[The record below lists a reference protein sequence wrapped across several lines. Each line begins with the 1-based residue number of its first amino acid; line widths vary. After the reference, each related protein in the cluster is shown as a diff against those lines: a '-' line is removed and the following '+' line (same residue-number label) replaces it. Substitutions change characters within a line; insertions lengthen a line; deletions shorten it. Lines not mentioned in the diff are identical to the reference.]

1 MKKQQQFLRN
11 ISYTLD
17 IIIILIAYLIAKK
30 FNYNID
36 LQYFSYPFF
45 FLSII
50 LWFIMSI
57 FSKIYFEKR
66 SNKFAEEMV
75 QMIYHAILFI
85 VSLSSVLFFLNLNH
99 KFPSKFVLVF
109 ANILTFLAILS
120 KYAIRKKIHAYLNKG
135 IFYDHVLLVGSTKA
149 AEEFIDAVKKYYYYG
164 YKCIGYIDDQDQLKK
179 ECTYLGNLNDLHTI
193 LRTTEIDEVFIA
205 LPTGENEKIQNCI
218 AICDGLN
225 VKVRILPNLSEFTS
239 SSIYI
244 NNIGLLPVV
253 NVGDLPLDKRENRLL
268 KRIFDIVFSL
278 LFFIL
283 LGSFI
288 FPLLAIIIKLSSKG
302 PIFFKQERWG
312 LNNKRITC
320 YKFRSMYK
328 ESSEI
333 DEEGNF
339 QQAFK
344 DDPRIT
350 LIGKILRKTN
360 MDELPQF
367 WNVLIGNMSV
377 VGPRPHPTQLNI
389 QSMELVDNYMLRHM
403 VIPGI
408 TGLAQVNGCRGET
421 RTTEDMQ
428 KRVNF
433 DLYYIQRWNFWLDL
447 QIIIQTVINIFRG
460 DQNAY

>member
-11 ISYTLD
+11 ISYALD
-17 IIIILIAYLIAKK
+17 IIIILIAYIIAK
-30 FNYNID
+30 FFSYNID

-45 FLSII
+45 FLSIV
-50 LWFIMSI
+50 LWFVMSI

-75 QMIYHAILFI
+75 QMIYHSILFI

-164 YKCIGYIDDQDQLKK
+164 YKCIGYIDEQNQLKK
-179 ECTYLGNLNDLHTI
+179 ECAYLGNLNDLHTI

-225 VKVRILPNLSEFTS
+225 IKVRILPNLSEFTS
-239 SSIYI
+239 SSVYI

-253 NVGDLPLDKRENRLL
+253 NVGDLPLDKRENRTL
-268 KRIFDIVFSL
+268 KRVFDIVFSL
-278 LFFIL
+278 LFFIF
-283 LGSFI
+283 LGSFL

-328 ESSEI
+328 ESSDL

-339 QQAFK
+339 QQAHK
-344 DDPRIT
+344 NDPRIT

-367 WNVLIGNMSV
+367 WNVLMGNMSV

-389 QSMELVDNYMLRHM
+389 ESMELVDNYMLRHM

>member
-30 FNYNID
+30 FSYNID

-45 FLSII
+45 FLSIV
-50 LWFIMSI
+50 LWFVMSI

-75 QMIYHAILFI
+75 QMIYHSILFI

-135 IFYDHVLLVGSTKA
+135 IFYDQVLLVGSTKA

-164 YKCIGYIDDQDQLKK
+164 YKCIGYIDDQNQLKK

-225 VKVRILPNLSEFTS
+225 IKVRILPNLSEFTS
-239 SSIYI
+239 SSVYI

-268 KRIFDIVFSL
+268 KRSFDIVFSL
-278 LFFIL
+278 LFFIF

-328 ESSEI
+328 ESSDI

-367 WNVLIGNMSV
+367 WNVLMGNMSV

-447 QIIIQTVINIFRG
+447 QIIIQTIINIFRG

>member
-1 MKKQQQFLRN
+1 MKKQQQFLLN

-17 IIIILIAYLIAKK
+17 IIVILVAYLIAKK
-30 FNYNID
+30 FRYNID

-45 FLSII
+45 FLSIV
-50 LWFIMSI
+50 LWFVMSV

-75 QMIYHAILFI
+75 QMIYHSILFI

-149 AEEFIDAVKKYYYYG
+149 AEEFVDAVKKYYYYG
-164 YKCIGYIDDQDQLKK
+164 YKCIGYIDEQDQLKK
-179 ECTYLGNLNDLHTI
+179 ECAYLGNLNDLHTI

-205 LPTGENEKIQNCI
+205 LPTNENEKIQDCI
-218 AICDGLN
+218 ALCDGFN
-225 VKVRILPNLSEFTS
+225 IKVRILPNLSEFTTS
-239 SSIYI
+239 SVYI

-253 NVGDLPLDKRENRLL
+253 NVGDLPLDKKENRIL
-268 KRIFDIVFSL
+268 KRSFDIVFSL

-288 FPLLAIIIKLSSKG
+288 FPLLAIIIKLSSRG

-328 ESSEI
+328 ESSDI
-333 DEEGNF
+333 DEEGNY
-339 QQAFK
+339 QQAHK
-344 DDPRIT
+344 NDPRIT

-367 WNVLIGNMSV
+367 WNVLKGNMSV

-389 QSMELVDNYMLRHM
+389 ESMELVDNYMLRHM

>member
-1 MKKQQQFLRN
+1 
-11 ISYTLD
+11 
-17 IIIILIAYLIAKK
+17 
-30 FNYNID
+30 
-36 LQYFSYPFF
+36 
-45 FLSII
+45 
-50 LWFIMSI
+50 
-57 FSKIYFEKR
+57 
-66 SNKFAEEMV
+66 
-75 QMIYHAILFI
+75 

-135 IFYDHVLLVGSTKA
+135 IFYDQVLLVGSTKA

-179 ECTYLGNLNDLHTI
+179 ECAYLGNLNDLHTI

-205 LPTGENEKIQNCI
+205 LPTGENENIQNCI

-225 VKVRILPNLSEFTS
+225 IKVRILPNLSEFTS
-239 SSIYI
+239 SSVYI

-253 NVGDLPLDKRENRLL
+253 NVGDLPLDKKENRLL
-268 KRIFDIVFSL
+268 KRGFDIAFSL

-288 FPLLAIIIKLSSKG
+288 FPLLAIIIKISSKG

-328 ESSEI
+328 ESSDI

-344 DDPRIT
+344 NDPRIT

-367 WNVLIGNMSV
+367 WNVLMGNMSV

-447 QIIIQTVINIFRG
+447 QIIIQTIINIFRG

>member
-17 IIIILIAYLIAKK
+17 IIVILFAYLIAKK
-30 FNYNID
+30 FSYNID

-45 FLSII
+45 FLSIV
-50 LWFIMSI
+50 LWFVMSV

-135 IFYDHVLLVGSTKA
+135 IFYDQVLLVGSTKA

-164 YKCIGYIDDQDQLKK
+164 YKCIGYIDDQNQLKK
-179 ECTYLGNLNDLHTI
+179 ECTYLGTLNDLHTI

-239 SSIYI
+239 SSVYI

-253 NVGDLPLDKRENRLL
+253 NVGDLPLDKKENRLL

-367 WNVLIGNMSV
+367 WNVLMGNMSV

>member
-30 FNYNID
+30 FSYNID

-135 IFYDHVLLVGSTKA
+135 IFYDQVLLVGSTKA

>member
-30 FNYNID
+30 FSYNID

-50 LWFIMSI
+50 LWFLMSI

-109 ANILTFLAILS
+109 VNILTFLAILS

-135 IFYDHVLLVGSTKA
+135 IFYDQVLLVGSTKA

-164 YKCIGYIDDQDQLKK
+164 YKCIGYIDDQDKLKK
-179 ECTYLGNLNDLHTI
+179 ECAYLGNLNDLHTI
-193 LRTTEIDEVFIA
+193 LRTTQIDEVFIA

-239 SSIYI
+239 SSVYI

-253 NVGDLPLDKRENRLL
+253 NVGDLPLDKRENRTL
-268 KRIFDIVFSL
+268 KRVFDIVFSL

-328 ESSEI
+328 ESSDI
-333 DEEGNF
+333 DEDGNF

-377 VGPRPHPTQLNI
+377 VGPRPHPTKLNI

>member
-17 IIIILIAYLIAKK
+17 IIIILIAYLVAKK
-30 FNYNID
+30 FRYNID

-45 FLSII
+45 FLSIV
-50 LWFIMSI
+50 LWFVMSI

-75 QMIYHAILFI
+75 QMIYHSILFI

-135 IFYDHVLLVGSTKA
+135 IFYDQVLLVGSTKA

-164 YKCIGYIDDQDQLKK
+164 YKCIGYIDELDQLKK
-179 ECTYLGNLNDLHTI
+179 ECAYLGNLNDLHTI

-225 VKVRILPNLSEFTS
+225 IKVRILPNLSEFTS

>member
-30 FNYNID
+30 FSYNID

-50 LWFIMSI
+50 LWFVMSV

-75 QMIYHAILFI
+75 QMIYHSILFI

-135 IFYDHVLLVGSTKA
+135 IFYDHVLLVGSTRA
-149 AEEFIDAVKKYYYYG
+149 AEEFVDAVKKYYYYG
-164 YKCIGYIDDQDQLKK
+164 YKCIGYIDDQDKLKK
-179 ECTYLGNLNDLHTI
+179 ECAYLGNLNDLHTI

-225 VKVRILPNLSEFTS
+225 IKVRILPNLSEFTS
-239 SSIYI
+239 SSVYI

-268 KRIFDIVFSL
+268 KRSFDIVFSL

-328 ESSEI
+328 ESSDI
-333 DEEGNF
+333 DELGNF
-339 QQAFK
+339 QQAQK
-344 DDPRIT
+344 NDPRIT
-350 LIGKILRKTN
+350 LIGRILRKTN

-367 WNVLIGNMSV
+367 WNVLMGNMSV

-389 QSMELVDNYMLRHM
+389 ESMELVDNYMLRHM

>member
-1 MKKQQQFLRN
+1 
-11 ISYTLD
+11 
-17 IIIILIAYLIAKK
+17 
-30 FNYNID
+30 
-36 LQYFSYPFF
+36 
-45 FLSII
+45 
-50 LWFIMSI
+50 
-57 FSKIYFEKR
+57 
-66 SNKFAEEMV
+66 MV
-75 QMIYHAILFI
+75 QMIYHSILFI

-149 AEEFIDAVKKYYYYG
+149 AEEFVDAVKKYYYYG
-164 YKCIGYIDDQDQLKK
+164 YKCIGYIDDQDKLKK
-179 ECTYLGNLNDLHTI
+179 ECAYLGNLNDLHTI
-193 LRTTEIDEVFIA
+193 LRSTEIDEVFIA
-205 LPTGENEKIQNCI
+205 LPTNENEKIQNCI

-225 VKVRILPNLSEFTS
+225 IKVRILPNLSEFTS
-239 SSIYI
+239 SSVYI

-253 NVGDLPLDKRENRLL
+253 NVGDLPLDKNENKIL
-268 KRIFDIVFSL
+268 KRGFDIIFSL
-278 LFFIL
+278 LFFIF
-283 LGSFI
+283 LGTFI
-288 FPLLAIIIKLSSKG
+288 FPLLAVIIKLSSKG
-302 PIFFKQERWG
+302 PVFFKQERWG

-328 ESSEI
+328 ESSDI
-333 DEEGNF
+333 DEDGNF
-339 QQAFK
+339 QQAQK

-367 WNVLIGNMSV
+367 WNVLMGNMSV

>member
-30 FNYNID
+30 FSYNID

>member
-30 FNYNID
+30 LSYTID

-45 FLSII
+45 FLSIV
-50 LWFIMSI
+50 LWFVMSV

-75 QMIYHAILFI
+75 QMIYHSILFV

-149 AEEFIDAVKKYYYYG
+149 AEEFVDAVKKYYYYG

-179 ECTYLGNLNDLHTI
+179 ECSYLGNLNDLHTI
-193 LRTTEIDEVFIA
+193 LRTKEIDEVFIA

-218 AICDGLN
+218 SICDGLSI
-225 VKVRILPNLSEFTS
+225 KVRILPNLSEFTS
-239 SSIYI
+239 SSVYI

-268 KRIFDIVFSL
+268 KRSFDIVFSL
-278 LFFIL
+278 LFFIF

-333 DEEGNF
+333 DGDGNF

-350 LIGKILRKTN
+350 LIGKMLRKTN

-367 WNVLIGNMSV
+367 WNVLMGNMSV

-389 QSMELVDNYMLRHM
+389 ESMELVDNYMLRHM

-421 RTTEDMQ
+421 KTTEDMQ

>member
-1 MKKQQQFLRN
+1 
-11 ISYTLD
+11 
-17 IIIILIAYLIAKK
+17 
-30 FNYNID
+30 
-36 LQYFSYPFF
+36 
-45 FLSII
+45 
-50 LWFIMSI
+50 
-57 FSKIYFEKR
+57 
-66 SNKFAEEMV
+66 MV
-75 QMIYHAILFI
+75 QMIYHSILFI

-164 YKCIGYIDDQDQLKK
+164 YKCIGYIDEQDKLKK
-179 ECTYLGNLNDLHTI
+179 ECAYLGNLNDLHTI

-225 VKVRILPNLSEFTS
+225 IKVRILPNLSEFTS
-239 SSIYI
+239 SSVYI

-253 NVGDLPLDKRENRLL
+253 NVGDLPLDKKENRIL
-268 KRIFDIVFSL
+268 KRFFDIIFSL
-278 LFFIL
+278 LFFIF

-328 ESSEI
+328 ESSDL

-339 QQAFK
+339 QQAHK
-344 DDPRIT
+344 NDPRIT

-367 WNVLIGNMSV
+367 WNVLMGNMSV

-389 QSMELVDNYMLRHM
+389 ESMELVDNYMLRHM

>member
-17 IIIILIAYLIAKK
+17 IIIILVAYLIAKFFSYK
-30 FNYNID
+30 ID

-45 FLSII
+45 FLSIV
-50 LWFIMSI
+50 LWFVMSV

-75 QMIYHAILFI
+75 QMIYHSILFI

-135 IFYDHVLLVGSTKA
+135 IFYDYVLLVGSTKA

-164 YKCIGYIDDQDQLKK
+164 YECIGYIDEQDQLKK
-179 ECTYLGNLNDLHTI
+179 ECAYLGKLNDLHTI
-193 LRTTEIDEVFIA
+193 LRTKEIDEVFIA

-225 VKVRILPNLSEFTS
+225 IKVRILPNLSEFTS

-268 KRIFDIVFSL
+268 KRSFDIVFSL
-278 LFFIL
+278 LFFVF

-288 FPLLAIIIKLSSKG
+288 FPFLAIIIKLTSKG

-320 YKFRSMYK
+320 YKFRSMHK
-328 ESSEI
+328 ESSDI

-421 RTTEDMQ
+421 RTTADMQ

-447 QIIIQTVINIFRG
+447 QIIIQTIINIFRG

>member
-30 FNYNID
+30 FSYNID

-50 LWFIMSI
+50 LWFVMSV

-75 QMIYHAILFI
+75 QMIYHSILFI

-135 IFYDHVLLVGSTKA
+135 IFYDHVLLVGSTRA
-149 AEEFIDAVKKYYYYG
+149 AEEFVDAVKKYYYYG
-164 YKCIGYIDDQDQLKK
+164 YKCIGYIDDQDKLKK
-179 ECTYLGNLNDLHTI
+179 ECAYLGNLNDLHTI

-225 VKVRILPNLSEFTS
+225 IKVRILPNLSEFTS
-239 SSIYI
+239 SSVYI

-268 KRIFDIVFSL
+268 KRSFDIIFSL

-328 ESSEI
+328 ESSDI

-344 DDPRIT
+344 NDPRIT

-367 WNVLIGNMSV
+367 WNVLMGNMSV

-447 QIIIQTVINIFRG
+447 QIIIQTIINIFRG

>member
-1 MKKQQQFLRN
+1 
-11 ISYTLD
+11 
-17 IIIILIAYLIAKK
+17 
-30 FNYNID
+30 
-36 LQYFSYPFF
+36 
-45 FLSII
+45 
-50 LWFIMSI
+50 
-57 FSKIYFEKR
+57 
-66 SNKFAEEMV
+66 MV
-75 QMIYHAILFI
+75 QMIYHSILFI

-135 IFYDHVLLVGSTKA
+135 IFYDQVLLVGSTKA

-164 YKCIGYIDDQDQLKK
+164 YKCIGYIDDQDKLKK
-179 ECTYLGNLNDLHTI
+179 ECAYLGNLNDLHTI
-193 LRTTEIDEVFIA
+193 LRTTQIDEVFIA

-218 AICDGLN
+218 AICDGLY

-239 SSIYI
+239 SSVYI

-268 KRIFDIVFSL
+268 KRSFDIVFSL

-288 FPLLAIIIKLSSKG
+288 FPLLSIIIKLSSKG
-302 PIFFKQERWG
+302 PVFFKQERWG

-328 ESSEI
+328 ESSDI

-421 RTTEDMQ
+421 KTTEDMQ

>member
-1 MKKQQQFLRN
+1 
-11 ISYTLD
+11 
-17 IIIILIAYLIAKK
+17 
-30 FNYNID
+30 
-36 LQYFSYPFF
+36 
-45 FLSII
+45 
-50 LWFIMSI
+50 
-57 FSKIYFEKR
+57 
-66 SNKFAEEMV
+66 MV
-75 QMIYHAILFI
+75 QMIYHSILFI

-225 VKVRILPNLSEFTS
+225 IKVRILPNLSEFTS

-268 KRIFDIVFSL
+268 KRSFDIVFSL

-328 ESSEI
+328 ESSDI

-367 WNVLIGNMSV
+367 WNVLMGNMSV

>member
-17 IIIILIAYLIAKK
+17 VIIILFAYLIAKK
-30 FNYNID
+30 FSYNID

-45 FLSII
+45 FLSIV

-75 QMIYHAILFI
+75 QMIYHSILFI

-179 ECTYLGNLNDLHTI
+179 ECAYLGNLNDLHTI

-225 VKVRILPNLSEFTS
+225 IKVRILPNLSEFTS
-239 SSIYI
+239 SSVYI

-253 NVGDLPLDKRENRLL
+253 NVGDLPLDKKENRIL
-268 KRIFDIVFSL
+268 KRSFDIVFSL

-328 ESSEI
+328 ESSDI

-339 QQAFK
+339 QQAQK

>member
-17 IIIILIAYLIAKK
+17 IVIILIAYLIAKK
-30 FNYNID
+30 FSYNID

-45 FLSII
+45 FLSIV
-50 LWFIMSI
+50 LWFVMSV

-135 IFYDHVLLVGSTKA
+135 IFYDQVLLVGSTKA

-164 YKCIGYIDDQDQLKK
+164 YKCIGYIDDQNQLKK
-179 ECTYLGNLNDLHTI
+179 ECAYLGNLNDLHTI

-225 VKVRILPNLSEFTS
+225 IKVRILPNLSEFTS
-239 SSIYI
+239 SSVYI

-268 KRIFDIVFSL
+268 KRSFDIVFSL

-328 ESSEI
+328 ESSDI
-333 DEEGNF
+333 DDDGNF

>member
-17 IIIILIAYLIAKK
+17 IIIILIAYLVAKK
-30 FNYNID
+30 FRYNID

-45 FLSII
+45 FLSIV
-50 LWFIMSI
+50 LWFVMSI

-75 QMIYHAILFI
+75 QMIYHSILFI

-135 IFYDHVLLVGSTKA
+135 IFYDQVLLVGSTKA

-164 YKCIGYIDDQDQLKK
+164 YKCIGYIDELDQLKK
-179 ECTYLGNLNDLHTI
+179 ECAYLGNLNDLHTI

-225 VKVRILPNLSEFTS
+225 IKVRILPNLSEFTS

-288 FPLLAIIIKLSSKG
+288 FPILAIIIKLSSKG

>member
-17 IIIILIAYLIAKK
+17 IIIILIAYLISKK
-30 FNYNID
+30 FSYSID

-45 FLSII
+45 FLSIV
-50 LWFIMSI
+50 LWFVMSV

-135 IFYDHVLLVGSTKA
+135 IFYDQVLLVGSTVA

-179 ECTYLGNLNDLHTI
+179 ECAYLGNLNDLHTI

-225 VKVRILPNLSEFTS
+225 IKVRILPNLTEFTS
-239 SSIYI
+239 SSVYI

-268 KRIFDIVFSL
+268 KRSFDIIFSL
-278 LFFIL
+278 FFFIL

-288 FPLLAIIIKLSSKG
+288 FPLLAIIIKSSSKG

-328 ESSEI
+328 ESSDI
-333 DEEGNF
+333 DEDGNF

-344 DDPRIT
+344 NDPRIT

-447 QIIIQTVINIFRG
+447 QIIIQTIINIFRG

>member
-17 IIIILIAYLIAKK
+17 IIIILIAYLVAKK

-36 LQYFSYPFF
+36 LQYFSYPFL
-45 FLSII
+45 FLSIV
-50 LWFIMSI
+50 LWFLMSV

-135 IFYDHVLLVGSTKA
+135 IFYDQVLLVGSTKA

-179 ECTYLGNLNDLHTI
+179 ECAYLGNLNDLHTI

-205 LPTGENEKIQNCI
+205 LPTGENENIQNCI

-225 VKVRILPNLSEFTS
+225 IKVRILPNLSEFTS
-239 SSIYI
+239 SSVYI

-253 NVGDLPLDKRENRLL
+253 NVGDLPLDKKENRLL
-268 KRIFDIVFSL
+268 KRGFDIAFSL

-288 FPLLAIIIKLSSKG
+288 FPLLAIIIKISSKG

-328 ESSEI
+328 ESSDI

-344 DDPRIT
+344 NDPRIT

-367 WNVLIGNMSV
+367 WNVLMGNMSV

>member
-30 FNYNID
+30 FSYNID

-45 FLSII
+45 FLSIV
-50 LWFIMSI
+50 LWFVMSI

-75 QMIYHAILFI
+75 QMIYHSILFI

-109 ANILTFLAILS
+109 ANFLTFLAILS

-135 IFYDHVLLVGSTKA
+135 IFYDQVLLVGSTKA

-164 YKCIGYIDDQDQLKK
+164 YKCIGYIDDQEQLKK
-179 ECTYLGNLNDLHTI
+179 ECAYLGNLNDLHTI
-193 LRTTEIDEVFIA
+193 LRTKEIDEVFIA

-225 VKVRILPNLSEFTS
+225 IKVRILPNLSEFTS

-253 NVGDLPLDKRENRLL
+253 NIGDLPLDKRENRLL
-268 KRIFDIVFSL
+268 KRSFDIIFSL

-320 YKFRSMYK
+320 YKFRSMFK
-328 ESSEI
+328 ESSDI

-344 DDPRIT
+344 NDPRIT

>member
-30 FNYNID
+30 FSYNID

-45 FLSII
+45 FLSIV
-50 LWFIMSI
+50 LWFVMSV

-75 QMIYHAILFI
+75 QMIYHSILFI

-135 IFYDHVLLVGSTKA
+135 IFYDQVLLVGSTKA

-164 YKCIGYIDDQDQLKK
+164 YKCIGYIDDQNQLKK
-179 ECTYLGNLNDLHTI
+179 ECAYLGNLNDLHTI

-225 VKVRILPNLSEFTS
+225 IKVRILPNLSEFTS
-239 SSIYI
+239 SSVYI

-253 NVGDLPLDKRENRLL
+253 NVGDLPLDKKENRLL
-268 KRIFDIVFSL
+268 KRSFDIIFSL

-288 FPLLAIIIKLSSKG
+288 FPLLAIVIKLSSKG

-328 ESSEI
+328 ESSDI

-344 DDPRIT
+344 NDPRIT

-367 WNVLIGNMSV
+367 WNVLMGNMSV

-447 QIIIQTVINIFRG
+447 QIIIQTIINIFRG

>member
-17 IIIILIAYLIAKK
+17 IIIILIAYLVAKK
-30 FNYNID
+30 FSYNID

-45 FLSII
+45 FLSIV

-75 QMIYHAILFI
+75 QMIYHSILFI

-135 IFYDHVLLVGSTKA
+135 IFYDQVLLVGSTKA

-179 ECTYLGNLNDLHTI
+179 ECSYLGNLNDLHTI
-193 LRTTEIDEVFIA
+193 LRTTQIDEVFIA

-225 VKVRILPNLSEFTS
+225 IKVRILPNLSEFTS
-239 SSIYI
+239 SSVYI

-253 NVGDLPLDKRENRLL
+253 NVGDLPLDKRENRTL
-268 KRIFDIVFSL
+268 KRVFDIVFSL
-278 LFFIL
+278 LFFIF
-283 LGSFI
+283 LGSFL

-328 ESSEI
+328 ESSDI
-333 DEEGNF
+333 DEDGNF

-367 WNVLIGNMSV
+367 WNVLMGNMSV

-447 QIIIQTVINIFRG
+447 QIIIQTIINIFRG